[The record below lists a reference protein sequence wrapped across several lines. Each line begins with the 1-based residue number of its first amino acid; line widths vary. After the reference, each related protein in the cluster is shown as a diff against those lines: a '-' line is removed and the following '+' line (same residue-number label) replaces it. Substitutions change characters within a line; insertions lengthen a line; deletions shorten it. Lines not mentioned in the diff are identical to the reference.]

1 MIFNELLEAL
11 MCADIPK
18 RARRLVDVQ
27 MRFSFGCGPSTFTS
41 LTKSEYA
48 ALANLDWSD
57 AHRAL
62 QWLLEKRIFEQDERD
77 MKRYR
82 LNKYYRNWL
91 VRVGLRDIPAFKD
104 HLSKMV
110 KKHLI
115 LSGVSPDQS
124 GETPD
129 PQPGKSPDE
138 AGSPIWRNTRRPSG
152 ETPDDDLAK
161 RQTERVSSSLQS
173 NGCDLL
179 KKKKRKG
186 KENKDH
192 EEVFTYFFCRDLADL
207 LDGHPFFSALKTD
220 ADFWNAL
227 ATAFPDQD
235 ISMQINRMT
244 AWLIANPNKR
254 YKNYKR
260 FIQGWLSRAARKEN
274 EHGKNRDNSAE
285 RPVPFSDIPP
295 ELIA

>member
-18 RARRLVDVQ
+18 RARRLIDVQ

-62 QWLLEKRIFEQDERD
+62 QWLLEKNIFEQDEID

-91 VRVGLRDIPAFKD
+91 VRVGLRDIPKFKD

-110 KKHLI
+110 KKHLT
-115 LSGVSPDQS
+115 LSGNSPDQS

-138 AGSPIWRNTRRPSG
+138 AEAPIWRNTRRLSG

-161 RQTERVSSSLQS
+161 RQTERVSSSLKS
-173 NGCDLL
+173 DTCDLL

-186 KENKDH
+186 KENKDY
-192 EEVFTYFFCRDLADL
+192 EEVFTYFFCRDLANL
-207 LDGHPFFSALKTD
+207 LDGHPFFSTLKTD

-227 ATAFPDQD
+227 AAAFPDQD
-235 ISMQINRMT
+235 IFMHINRMT

-274 EHGKNRDNSAE
+274 DHGKNRNDSAE
-285 RPVPFSDIPP
+285 RPAPFSDIPP